1 MGGQLAALAVVLAAA
16 VALPG
21 CGQQVRDRD
30 EVTVAPTHSSDARE
44 PLYLSAHERDLVLA
58 EMRQMLESTEGV
70 VTGRA
75 ANDLQAIQQAAARSG
90 RRAPGTVD
98 QAMHASLPENFL
110 HLGMAAHGGFDDI
123 ARMAEEGADRDAMT
137 ARLGEVLRQCTSC
150 HATYRVEVRQ

>member
-1 MGGQLAALAVVLAAA
+1 MGGQLAALAVALAAT
-16 VALPG
+16 VALLG
-21 CGQQVRDRD
+21 CGQQVRHR
-30 EVTVAPTHSSDARE
+30 EEAAGTSAQSSDARE

-58 EMRQMLESTEGV
+58 EMRQMLESSEGV
-70 VTGRA
+70 VTGLA

-90 RRAPGTVD
+90 QRAPGTVD

-123 ARMAEEGADRDAMT
+123 ARMAEEGADRDALT